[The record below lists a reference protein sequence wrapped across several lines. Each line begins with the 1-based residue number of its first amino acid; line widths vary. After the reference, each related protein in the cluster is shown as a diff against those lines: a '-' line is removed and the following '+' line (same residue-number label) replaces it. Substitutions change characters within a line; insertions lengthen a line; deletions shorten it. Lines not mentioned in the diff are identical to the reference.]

1 MNVIL
6 GVGGGIAAY
15 KSAELAR
22 ALVQAGMSVQV
33 VMTAGAQQF
42 IRPLTFATL
51 TGRKVITSLFPDD
64 ANPESTLSSAV
75 EHIAV
80 AQDNELLVVAPAT
93 ADVMAKFAHGL
104 ADDFLSTM
112 YLAFTGPVV
121 LAPAMNTNM
130 WQHAATQANLEAL
143 RRRGHRIVE
152 PDDGFLACGMVGP
165 GRLADPQLIA
175 AAVEAEFHRRRD
187 LEGETVVITAGPTQE
202 PLDPVRFISNR
213 SSGKMGYALAEAA
226 AVRGAHVALV
236 SGPVHLPPPKGVN
249 VIPVRTA
256 QEMRDKVFANLDR
269 ATIVIKAAAVADYHL
284 SRIPQQ
290 KVKKTAARFSLELD
304 PTPDILAELGR
315 KKGDRLLVGFAAETE
330 NLAQEARRKLESKN
344 CDMIV
349 GNLVGE
355 ELGFESDQNEVTL
368 ALRTGETIALPRASK
383 REVADRIFDEIL
395 KLRLALHALDGR

>member
-6 GVGGGIAAY
+6 GIGGGIAAY

-33 VMTAGAQQF
+33 VMTDGAQQF

-51 TGRKVITSLFPDD
+51 TGHKVITGLFSD
-64 ANPESTLSSAV
+64 ASPEATLSSAV
-75 EHIAV
+75 EHIGV
-80 AQDNELLVVAPAT
+80 AQENDMLVVAPAT
-93 ADVMAKFAHGL
+93 ADLLGKFAHGL
-104 ADDFLSTM
+104 ADDFLSTL

-130 WQHAATQANLEAL
+130 LLHAATQANLEML

-152 PDDGFLACGMVGP
+152 PDEGFLACGMVGP
-165 GRLADPQLIA
+165 GRLADPQQIA

-213 SSGKMGYALAEAA
+213 SSGKMGYSLAEAA
-226 AVRGAHVALV
+226 AARGANVALI
-236 SGPVHLPPPKGVN
+236 SGPVHLPPPKGVT

-256 QEMRDKVFANLDR
+256 QEMRDKVFANLEQ

-284 SRIPQQ
+284 SRVPQQ
-290 KVKKTAARFSLELD
+290 KMKKTAARISLELD

-349 GNLVGE
+349 GNLVGDDV
-355 ELGFESDQNEVTL
+355 GFESDENEVTL
-368 ALRTGETIALPRASK
+368 ALRTGETVALPKASK
-383 REVADRIFDEIL
+383 RQVADRIFDEIL
-395 KLRLALHALDGR
+395 KLRLALHALDER